1 MSFMQKLE
9 ASSSLIPVVL
19 LIAAVLGSIYTGF
32 ATATEAAAVGVVGSL
47 ALSAMQGTMSWS
59 VFKQALMGATRLY
72 CMIALILAGAAFL
85 TLSMGYIG
93 LPRHLAEWIGGLGLS
108 PFLARVFSIAGA
120 MVVSWLAHRTL
131 SFGVKVAP
139 TLAEFLQFAVLGAS
153 AAVLNY
159 ATFSFLLWAG
169 WVEKSFLALIASS
182 LVAMIFSYCGMR
194 FGVFRKTH
202 SLK

>member
-1 MSFMQKLE
+1 MRKPSPSPTPQSDPF
-9 ASSSLIPVVL
+9 
-19 LIAAVLGSIYTGF
+19 F
-32 ATATEAAAVGVVGSL
+32 H
-47 ALSAMQGTMSWS
+47 ALQLTYRTLHR
-59 VFKQALMGATRLY
+59 ALWP
-72 CMIALILAGAAFL
+72 ILRQLPPKARHGLAFL
-85 TLSMGYIG
+85 CAGGMGFCTDSAILLTLEY
-93 LPRHLAEWIGGLGLS
+93 GLGFS

-120 MVVSWLAHRTL
+120 MLVSWLAHRTL

-182 LVAMIFSYCGMR
+182 LVAMVFSYCGMR

-202 SLK
+202 SVGK